1 MSIKTYRVTLQDEAD
16 NETALAR
23 ELWIAPGKDSTRK
36 GSGSASDPY
45 RVSTPQQFDDVFR
58 AVHLRDGGPMP
69 TVFRLMPGRYYTQG
83 CWAHPGFATLWASDA
98 LIGST
103 DVVIAVSEPVRETN
117 GVRRPD
123 LHVVS
128 AGSPYQAGEFCRVED
143 VTIDGGFGLGVLAK
157 DVFVTSGLRLYGS
170 GSRVTRVEV
179 DGIGGSYEPVTTPS
193 GKMPLEAFGI
203 SFETGSGG
211 RVRDCVVRS
220 STLSKR
226 YVSAFSAAPAPFD
239 GVVFEDCV
247 AYGREDH
254 AGFTVYDGTVVRNC
268 RARGFA
274 YGIYNDTG
282 NARRVL
288 VDGGEFIVGRV
299 GVGIVAVRPDDQKH
313 GIKVRDA
320 RFYFDQVAWPI
331 GLELIAKPNWNG
343 RFQDINVRGCRF
355 ECEDVFEP
363 FTIIST
369 DAPKEKLC
377 GIKLNACIWPDPA
390 RINAPSDNDIEL
402 TVNSD
407 WGGVYFERKPGPAAK
422 PARQI
427 IAAL

>member
-1 MSIKTYRVTLQDEAD
+1 MKTYTVTLNDET
-16 NETALAR
+16 ETPTALR
-23 ELWIAPGKDSTRK
+23 EVWIAPGNESTAK
-36 GSGSASDPY
+36 GSGRASDPW
-45 RVSTPQQFDDVFR
+45 RVSTPYQFDQIFR
-58 AVHLRDGGPMP
+58 AFHTRPEGPMP
-69 TVFRLMPGRYYTQG
+69 MAFRLMPGRYYTQG
-83 CWAHPGFATLWASDA
+83 CWAHPGFATLWAGDA

-268 RARGFA
+268 RSRGFA

-282 NARRVL
+282 NARRIL

-299 GVGIVAVRPDDQKH
+299 GIGIVAVRPDEQKH

-320 RFYFDQVAWPI
+320 RFSFQMVRWPI
-331 GLELIAKPNWNG
+331 GLELISKPEWNEC
-343 RFQDINVRGCRF
+343 FQDLNIRGCRF
-355 ECEDVFEP
+355 ECDEDINP
-363 FTIIST
+363 FTIVST
-369 DAPKEKLC
+369 NAPKDKLVA
-377 GIKLNACIWPDPA
+377 IKLNACIWPEPA
-390 RINAPSDNDIEL
+390 RINAPEGNAIEL
-402 TVNSD
+402 AINAD
-407 WGGVYFERKPGPAAK
+407 WSGVYFEKKSGLVASPSP
-422 PARQI
+422 I
-427 IAAL
+427 IGAAL